1 MTTLFFAVFAM
12 NSVSLAI
19 AQGQLDIEASK
30 QWAGIKLEEARKEC
44 IYGQIQADGVAMS

>member
-1 MTTLFFAVFAM
+1 MTTSFFAVFAI

-30 QWAGIKLEEARKEC
+30 DWVGIKLEEARKEC
-44 IYGQIQADGVAMS
+44 ICGQIQAIGVAMS